1 MSAKRT
7 LPGTVSDDALRA
19 DARAIFDAAL
29 AAVDPAPLVSA
40 ALRRT
45 RFDGARR
52 IHIIAAGKAAV
63 PMARAALGEIGDR
76 IGHTLVVAP
85 YAAVSVESL
94 VSSGHVTMIGAGHPL
109 PDVGSIAAAQAAF
122 RMMRDA
128 RPDEVMLVLL
138 SGGGSALLAM
148 PADGVS
154 LNDYRATTSL
164 LLACGASIQEVNCV
178 RAHIDHVKGG
188 GLARA
193 CRDASISGLLISD
206 VVGDDPRIIASGPLS
221 GVDASFADALDILQ
235 RYDIADDL
243 PATVRRHLA
252 DGAAG
257 NTPGPLPS
265 TASEFGRVR
274 LEIIGNNATA
284 LDAAAAHAISLGYR
298 VTRRDEP
305 VIGEAAEAGRE
316 FGEWLTRR
324 GSARMPACL
333 IAGGE
338 TTVTLGG
345 LDAAGAG
352 GRSQEAAIAAARV
365 MDGHAGVVM
374 VVAGTDGIDGPTDAA
389 GGVVDGGTASRMR
402 QHGIEPGDVLSRHD
416 AYTALQAAGDLL
428 ITGPTGT
435 NVMDVFVALRRN
447 SVRETA

>member
-1 MSAKRT
+1 MTAKQSRLAT
-7 LPGTVSDDALRA
+7 RSEDALRA
-19 DARAIFDAAL
+19 DARAIFEAAL

-40 ALRRT
+40 ALLRT
-45 RFDGARR
+45 PLDAARR

-63 PMARAALGEIGDR
+63 PMARAALGAIGDR

-128 RPDEVMLVLL
+128 QTDEAVLVLL

-148 PADGVS
+148 PADGIS
-154 LNDYRATTSL
+154 LNDYRTTTSL

-178 RAHIDHVKGG
+178 RAHIDLVKGG

-193 CRDASISGLLISD
+193 CRNAAMFGLLISD

-221 GVDASFADALDILQ
+221 GVDGSFANALDIAARYHIADALPS
-235 RYDIADDL
+235 A
-243 PATVRRHLA
+243 VRRHLT

-257 NTPGPLPS
+257 NAAGPLPS
-265 TASEFGRVR
+265 SADELARVR
-274 LEIIGNNATA
+274 LDIIGNNATA
-284 LDAAAAHAISLGYR
+284 LDAAAARAASLGYR
-298 VTRRDEP
+298 VTRRADP
-305 VIGEAAEAGRE
+305 VVGEAADAGRE
-316 FGEWLTRR
+316 LGEWLTRK
-324 GSARMPACL
+324 SAARTPACL

-338 TTVTLGG
+338 TTVTLRG
-345 LDAAGAG
+345 LDAGGTG
-352 GRSQEAAIAAARV
+352 GRSQEVAVAAAAIMA
-365 MDGHAGVVM
+365 GHDGVVLIA
-374 VVAGTDGIDGPTDAA
+374 AGTDGIDGPTDAA
-389 GGVVDGGTASRMR
+389 GGVVDGGSADRMR
-402 QHGIEPGDVLSRHD
+402 SRNIEPDEILGRHD
-416 AYTALQAAGDLL
+416 AYAALQAAGDLV

-447 SVRETA
+447 SVRDRT